1 MSWRYINIAVKI
13 FPLTLCNAVL
23 QIHAKGNLALVNR
36 GKFCILDGS
45 NHNLS
50 PKAPFVTSLFKTLAI
65 IALSV
70 TLSWLAFGRTS
81 HDTTSTTAPTAETTY
96 ARVMRTKELR
106 CGYINYPPHTIINPG
121 TKQMSGLMHDIV
133 MEMGRLLDLNIIWAE
148 EIGWA
153 NTVEALR
160 SKRIDAICT
169 SFWQNPVEGK
179 FVSFTMPLFYS
190 PVTAY
195 VSAKN
200 TNFNKDDIQVFND
213 PSVRISGN
221 DGSMASL
228 IAAQDFP
235 EAKLVSAPNMMDET
249 HMLLD
254 VASGKADVTFIETYI
269 GAEFIKNNPDS
280 VKPIFA
286 TQPLRVFGNTIALP
300 AHEPQL
306 KSMLDSALVQMLNGG
321 FVDHAI
327 KTYENVPNAILRV
340 AKPYAYEAVTQSG
353 NE

>member
-1 MSWRYINIAVKI
+1 
-13 FPLTLCNAVL
+13 
-23 QIHAKGNLALVNR
+23 
-36 GKFCILDGS
+36 LDGS
-45 NHNLS
+45 NNLLI
-50 PKAPFVTSLFKTLAI
+50 PKACFVTSVCKTLVI
-65 IALSV
+65 IAISV
-70 TLSWLAFGRTS
+70 ALSWLFFGRTPS
-81 HDTTSTTAPTAETTY
+81 HIVAPSSPIAETTY

-106 CGYINYPPHTIINPG
+106 CGYINYPPHTIIDPA
-121 TKQMSGLMHDIV
+121 TKNMSGLMHDIV
-133 MEMGRLLDLNIIWAE
+133 MEMGRLLDIKIIWAE
-148 EIGWA
+148 EVGWA
-153 NTVEALR
+153 STVEALR

-179 FVSFTMPLFYS
+179 FVSFTMPVFYS

-195 VSAKN
+195 VSAKS
-200 TNFNKDDIQVFND
+200 THSAVSDIQIFNHA
-213 PSVRISGN
+213 SMRISGN
-221 DGSMASL
+221 DGAMASL

-235 EAKLVSAPNMMDET
+235 KAKLVSAPNMMDET

-254 VASGKADVTFIETYI
+254 VASGKADITFIETYI

-286 TQPLRVFGNTIALP
+286 TQPLRVFGNTIAIP

-327 KTYENVPNAILRV
+327 KAYENIPNAILRV
-340 AKPYAYEAVTQSG
+340 AKPYAYEPVA
-353 NE
+353 E